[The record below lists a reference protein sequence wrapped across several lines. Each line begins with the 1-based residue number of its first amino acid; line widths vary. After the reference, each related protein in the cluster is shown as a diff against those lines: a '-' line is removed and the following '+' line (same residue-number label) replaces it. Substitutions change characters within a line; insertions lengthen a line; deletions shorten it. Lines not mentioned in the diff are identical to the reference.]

1 MAYKETFVRKKK
13 MVLELDHFI
22 SSTDRSAIHIH
33 IRNQISIGLLISFL
47 LFHDVICAQFQV
59 ELQLIWAN
67 NQPSKQVGQQAA
79 LHNLKQSSKLCQS
92 HLGPECKSRIDTKP
106 HQTRLPS
113 CAIFSSSLFPTFFQL
128 KKIIFFLAFFNFFS
142 SAKMA

>member
-1 MAYKETFVRKKK
+1 
-13 MVLELDHFI
+13 MVLELDHF
-22 SSTDRSAIHIH
+22 SSLTDRSAMHIR
-33 IRNQISIGLLISFL
+33 IRNQISIRLLINFLLLRFL
-47 LFHDVICAQFQV
+47 LFHDVICAQSQV

-79 LHNLKQSSKLCQS
+79 LHNLEQSSKLCQS

-128 KKIIFFLAFFNFFS
+128 KKSFFS
-142 SAKMA
+142 RLFRKICESKWTPKQFCVFF